1 MILIYDTET
10 NGIHY
15 GFKSKSITDPSHP
28 HLVQISALV
37 VDEKTHYIHQSL
49 NLVVAPDGWDI
60 PEETVQVHGI
70 TADWA
75 SKWGL
80 PEQRVL
86 ETFLELWSGGETLPL
101 ERIAHNAAFDKNI
114 IATAIGRY
122 FGQGSLLDTWIESRD
137 FCTMQSAKP
146 LVQAQTKPNAQGK
159 TRLKNPKLTEAY
171 EHFFGESYDRAHTA
185 NADVVA
191 TMNLY
196 FALQEELG

>member
-15 GFKSKSITDPSHP
+15 GFKNKSITDPGHP
-28 HLVQISALV
+28 HLVQVSALV
-37 VDEKTHYIHQSL
+37 VDEVDRRIHQSI
-49 NLVVAPDGWDI
+49 NLVVKPNGWSI

-70 TADWA
+70 TESYATD
-75 SKWGL
+75 WGL
-80 PEQRVL
+80 EEQNVL
-86 ETFLELWSGGETLPL
+86 EVLLRLWAGADPLPL
-101 ERIAHNAAFDKNI
+101 ERVAHNSEFDKNV
-114 IATAIGRY
+114 IATAIARH
-122 FGQGSLLDTWIESRD
+122 FGTGDLLDLWLEGRD
-137 FCTMQSAKP
+137 FCTMRSAKSI
-146 LVQAQTKPNAQGK
+146 VQAQTKPNAQGK

-191 TMNLY
+191 TMNVY